1 MLVIQ
6 DKVGLKYFWLE
17 NTQGFYMKLP
27 AARPRGIKKPP
38 TFPPPSMG
46 GGKVGGGDGFGKPIL
61 R

>member
-1 MLVIQ
+1 
-6 DKVGLKYFWLE
+6 
-17 NTQGFYMKLP
+17 MKLP

-38 TFPPPSMG
+38 PLIPPPSMG